1 MPSDSYRNRLL
12 RTIKIKKFGEP
23 YTISYD
29 RYFEISIPYIVIIGE
44 SYYAKYSRQGRP
56 YISTS

>member
-29 RYFEISIPYIVIIGE
+29 RYFEIGIPYIVIAGE
-44 SYYAKYSRQGRP
+44 SYCAECSRRDRP